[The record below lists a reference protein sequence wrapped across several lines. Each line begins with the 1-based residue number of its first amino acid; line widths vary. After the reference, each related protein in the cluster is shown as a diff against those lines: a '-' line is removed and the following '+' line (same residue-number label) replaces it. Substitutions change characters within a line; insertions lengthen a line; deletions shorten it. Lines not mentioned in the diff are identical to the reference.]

1 MKHTINITNT
11 QISSGCPKGFGRE
24 LSHHRK
30 LGMRSPLVS
39 ERELSTLLELDR
51 THPYRKYQSCIVYTT
66 YSPVCLVRKAADS
79 SILSLAKCR
88 MRSFTSGRRNS
99 PLYKYP
105 DQIMRVGRMG
115 VTQLQLLLGGRE
127 GGNFAPLASARF
139 NCYQSELFQRS
150 GPHFS
155 FRLDASFGA
164 YVCVCVVC
172 LPIHDTDQGEP
183 GLPSKSPNRHH
194 STCPFWHQRRHCQS
208 VF

>member
-1 MKHTINITNT
+1 
-11 QISSGCPKGFGRE
+11 
-24 LSHHRK
+24 
-30 LGMRSPLVS
+30 
-39 ERELSTLLELDR
+39 
-51 THPYRKYQSCIVYTT
+51 
-66 YSPVCLVRKAADS
+66 
-79 SILSLAKCR
+79 

-208 VF
+208 VSQSSNLSRLTRARILRQPNVGKRKRDAAAKMGKQECKTKMAGQPLLRVFTRQSAQPRSLSGLLHS

>member
-1 MKHTINITNT
+1 MSDAIFHERTKKFPFV
-11 QISSGCPKGFGRE
+11 QISRPNYASWKNGSNPT
-24 LSHHRK
+24 
-30 LGMRSPLVS
+30 P
-39 ERELSTLLELDR
+39 T
-51 THPYRKYQSCIVYTT
+51 
-66 YSPVCLVRKAADS
+66 S
-79 SILSLAKCR
+79 SWGKR
-88 MRSFTSGRRNS
+88 
-99 PLYKYP
+99 
-105 DQIMRVGRMG
+105 
-115 VTQLQLLLGGRE
+115 

-208 VF
+208 VSQSSNLSRLTRARILRQPNVGKRKRDAAAKMGKQECKTKMAGQPLLRVFTRQSAQPRSLSGLLHS